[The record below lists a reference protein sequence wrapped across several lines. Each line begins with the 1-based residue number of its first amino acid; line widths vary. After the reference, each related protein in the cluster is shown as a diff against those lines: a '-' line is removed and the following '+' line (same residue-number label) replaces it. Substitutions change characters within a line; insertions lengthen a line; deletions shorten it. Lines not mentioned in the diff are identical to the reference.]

1 MVGSFSLQYTMSVLA
16 RKSKNVVIT
25 GIIACV
31 IVLIGIPVT
40 CVNYDMH
47 YYKSWT
53 SEYKIQKETI
63 ESSLKSEKI
72 GGLERVEL
80 VKMAQELNKELVE
93 NQYRCQQWYGFTGD
107 KEVLNLEPIKSS
119 RRTEKMQDCK
129 ELRIEAETFDKLRRD
144 ADIVLQRA
152 LGTMKEK
159 ESMDG
164 KVTITIDIK
173 LVPEFIPN
181 FDPAVQGETRKIL
194 KPKFDHKVTSAI
206 NIKNEEKGS
215 VNPEMAMV
223 WDEDKQEYV
232 LTYVNN
238 TEQRS
243 IFDSDFQEAMNAPE
257 DKEPVVPLLEGEVVD
272 EGALPGPIDGE
283 VGIDDFH
290 DDDGYGYEDA
300 V

>member
-1 MVGSFSLQYTMSVLA
+1 MNDY
-16 RKSKNVVIT
+16 
-25 GIIACV
+25 
-31 IVLIGIPVT
+31 
-40 CVNYDMH
+40 
-47 YYKSWT
+47 
-53 SEYKIQKETI
+53 
-63 ESSLKSEKI
+63 
-72 GGLERVEL
+72 
-80 VKMAQELNKELVE
+80 
-93 NQYRCQQWYGFTGD
+93 
-107 KEVLNLEPIKSS
+107 
-119 RRTEKMQDCK
+119 K

-181 FDPAVQGETRKIL
+181 YDPAIEGETRKIL

-243 IFDSDFQEAMNAPE
+243 IFDTDFQAAMNEAE
-257 DKEPVVPLLEGEVVD
+257 DREPDMPLLEGEVVD
-272 EGALPGPIDGE
+272 EGALPGPVEGE
-283 VGIDDFH
+283 ARLDDFH
-290 DDDGYGYEDA
+290 EDDGYGYEDA

>member
-1 MVGSFSLQYTMSVLA
+1 M
-16 RKSKNVVIT
+16 N
-25 GIIACV
+25 
-31 IVLIGIPVT
+31 
-40 CVNYDMH
+40 
-47 YYKSWT
+47 
-53 SEYKIQKETI
+53 
-63 ESSLKSEKI
+63 
-72 GGLERVEL
+72 
-80 VKMAQELNKELVE
+80 
-93 NQYRCQQWYGFTGD
+93 
-107 KEVLNLEPIKSS
+107 
-119 RRTEKMQDCK
+119 DCK

-181 FDPAVQGETRKIL
+181 FDPEVQGETRKIL

-243 IFDSDFQEAMNAPE
+243 IFDSDFQAAMNAPE
-257 DKEPVVPLLEGEVVD
+257 DKEPGVPLLEGEVVD
-272 EGALPGPIDGE
+272 EGALPGPVDGE
-283 VGIDDFH
+283 VRLDDFH

>member
-1 MVGSFSLQYTMSVLA
+1 M
-16 RKSKNVVIT
+16 N
-25 GIIACV
+25 
-31 IVLIGIPVT
+31 
-40 CVNYDMH
+40 
-47 YYKSWT
+47 
-53 SEYKIQKETI
+53 
-63 ESSLKSEKI
+63 
-72 GGLERVEL
+72 
-80 VKMAQELNKELVE
+80 
-93 NQYRCQQWYGFTGD
+93 
-107 KEVLNLEPIKSS
+107 
-119 RRTEKMQDCK
+119 DCK
-129 ELRIEAETFDKLRRD
+129 ELRIEADTFDKLRRD

-181 FDPAVQGETRKIL
+181 FDPEVQGETRKIL

-238 TEQRS
+238 TEHRS
-243 IFDSDFQEAMNAPE
+243 IFDSDFQAAMNEPE
-257 DKEPVVPLLEGEVVD
+257 DNEPGVPLLEGEVVD
-272 EGALPGPIDGE
+272 EGALPRQVDGD
-283 VGIDDFH
+283 VGLDDFH
-290 DDDGYGYEDA
+290 EDDGYGYEDA

>member
-1 MVGSFSLQYTMSVLA
+1 M
-16 RKSKNVVIT
+16 
-25 GIIACV
+25 
-31 IVLIGIPVT
+31 
-40 CVNYDMH
+40 
-47 YYKSWT
+47 
-53 SEYKIQKETI
+53 
-63 ESSLKSEKI
+63 
-72 GGLERVEL
+72 
-80 VKMAQELNKELVE
+80 
-93 NQYRCQQWYGFTGD
+93 
-107 KEVLNLEPIKSS
+107 
-119 RRTEKMQDCK
+119 
-129 ELRIEAETFDKLRRD
+129 
-144 ADIVLQRA
+144 QRA

-181 FDPAVQGETRKIL
+181 YDPEIQGETRKIL

-243 IFDSDFQEAMNAPE
+243 IFDTDFQEEMNGPD
-257 DKEPVVPLLEGEVVD
+257 DKELDTPLLEGDVVD
-272 EGALPGPIDGE
+272 ESALPGPADGE
-283 VGIDDFH
+283 ARIDDFH
-290 DDDGYGYEDA
+290 EDDGYGYEDA

>member
-1 MVGSFSLQYTMSVLA
+1 
-16 RKSKNVVIT
+16 
-25 GIIACV
+25 
-31 IVLIGIPVT
+31 
-40 CVNYDMH
+40 
-47 YYKSWT
+47 
-53 SEYKIQKETI
+53 
-63 ESSLKSEKI
+63 
-72 GGLERVEL
+72 
-80 VKMAQELNKELVE
+80 
-93 NQYRCQQWYGFTGD
+93 
-107 KEVLNLEPIKSS
+107 
-119 RRTEKMQDCK
+119 MQDCK

-181 FDPAVQGETRKIL
+181 FDPEVQGETRKIL

-243 IFDSDFQEAMNAPE
+243 IFDTDFQEVMN
-257 DKEPVVPLLEGEVVD
+257 EPDGGEPDMPLLEGEVAD
-272 EGALPGPIDGE
+272 EGALPGPVEGE
-283 VGIDDFH
+283 TKLDDFH
-290 DDDGYGYEDA
+290 EDDGYGYEDA

>member
-1 MVGSFSLQYTMSVLA
+1 
-16 RKSKNVVIT
+16 
-25 GIIACV
+25 
-31 IVLIGIPVT
+31 
-40 CVNYDMH
+40 
-47 YYKSWT
+47 
-53 SEYKIQKETI
+53 
-63 ESSLKSEKI
+63 
-72 GGLERVEL
+72 
-80 VKMAQELNKELVE
+80 
-93 NQYRCQQWYGFTGD
+93 
-107 KEVLNLEPIKSS
+107 
-119 RRTEKMQDCK
+119 MQDCK

-159 ESMDG
+159 ESMEG

-181 FDPAVQGETRKIL
+181 FDPEVQGETRKIL

-243 IFDSDFQEAMNAPE
+243 IFDSDFQAAMNAPE
-257 DKEPVVPLLEGEVVD
+257 DKEPGVPLLEGEIVD
-272 EGALPGPIDGE
+272 EGALPGPVDGE
-283 VGIDDFH
+283 VRLDDFH

>member
-1 MVGSFSLQYTMSVLA
+1 
-16 RKSKNVVIT
+16 
-25 GIIACV
+25 
-31 IVLIGIPVT
+31 
-40 CVNYDMH
+40 
-47 YYKSWT
+47 
-53 SEYKIQKETI
+53 
-63 ESSLKSEKI
+63 
-72 GGLERVEL
+72 
-80 VKMAQELNKELVE
+80 
-93 NQYRCQQWYGFTGD
+93 
-107 KEVLNLEPIKSS
+107 
-119 RRTEKMQDCK
+119 MQDCK

-159 ESMDG
+159 ESMEG

-181 FDPAVQGETRKIL
+181 FDPEVQGETRKIL

-243 IFDSDFQEAMNAPE
+243 IFDSDFQEAMNTPE
-257 DKEPVVPLLEGEVVD
+257 DKEPGVPLLEGEVVD
-272 EGALPGPIDGE
+272 EGALPGPVDGE
-283 VGIDDFH
+283 VEIDDFH

>member
-1 MVGSFSLQYTMSVLA
+1 M
-16 RKSKNVVIT
+16 N
-25 GIIACV
+25 
-31 IVLIGIPVT
+31 
-40 CVNYDMH
+40 
-47 YYKSWT
+47 
-53 SEYKIQKETI
+53 
-63 ESSLKSEKI
+63 
-72 GGLERVEL
+72 
-80 VKMAQELNKELVE
+80 
-93 NQYRCQQWYGFTGD
+93 
-107 KEVLNLEPIKSS
+107 
-119 RRTEKMQDCK
+119 DCK

-181 FDPAVQGETRKIL
+181 FDPKAQGETRKIL

-243 IFDSDFQEAMNAPE
+243 IFDSDFQAAMNEPE
-257 DKEPVVPLLEGEVVD
+257 DNEPGVPLLEGEVVD
-272 EGALPGPIDGE
+272 EGALPGPVDGE
-283 VGIDDFH
+283 VGLDDFH
-290 DDDGYGYEDA
+290 EDDGYGYEDA

>member
-1 MVGSFSLQYTMSVLA
+1 MNDY
-16 RKSKNVVIT
+16 
-25 GIIACV
+25 
-31 IVLIGIPVT
+31 
-40 CVNYDMH
+40 
-47 YYKSWT
+47 
-53 SEYKIQKETI
+53 
-63 ESSLKSEKI
+63 
-72 GGLERVEL
+72 
-80 VKMAQELNKELVE
+80 
-93 NQYRCQQWYGFTGD
+93 
-107 KEVLNLEPIKSS
+107 
-119 RRTEKMQDCK
+119 K
-129 ELRIEAETFDKLRRD
+129 ELRIETETFDKLRRD

-181 FDPAVQGETRKIL
+181 YDPEIEGETRKIL

-232 LTYVNN
+232 LAYVNN

-243 IFDSDFQEAMNAPE
+243 IFDTDFQEVMNTSEEEEPE
-257 DKEPVVPLLEGEVVD
+257 VPLLEGEVAD
-272 EGALPGPIDGE
+272 ESALPGPVDGE
-283 VGIDDFH
+283 IGIDDFH
-290 DDDGYGYEDA
+290 EDDGYGYED
-300 V
+300 VV

>member
-1 MVGSFSLQYTMSVLA
+1 
-16 RKSKNVVIT
+16 
-25 GIIACV
+25 
-31 IVLIGIPVT
+31 
-40 CVNYDMH
+40 
-47 YYKSWT
+47 
-53 SEYKIQKETI
+53 
-63 ESSLKSEKI
+63 
-72 GGLERVEL
+72 
-80 VKMAQELNKELVE
+80 
-93 NQYRCQQWYGFTGD
+93 
-107 KEVLNLEPIKSS
+107 
-119 RRTEKMQDCK
+119 MQDCK

-164 KVTITIDIK
+164 KLTITIDIK

-181 FDPAVQGETRKIL
+181 FDPAVKGETRKIL

-206 NIKNEEKGS
+206 NIKNEEKGN

-238 TEQRS
+238 TDQRS
-243 IFDSDFQEAMNAPE
+243 IFDSDFQEATNAPKG
-257 DKEPVVPLLEGEVVD
+257 KEPEVPLLEGEAVD
-272 EGALPGPIDGE
+272 EGALPGPVDGE
-283 VGIDDFH
+283 ARLDDFH
-290 DDDGYGYEDA
+290 EDDGYGYEDA